1 MRYVVFDL
9 LYHTGRCLVREPLA
23 RRRVAKRGKRIQEMA
38 AADLPKSRRKEV
50 FRLLVVA
57 QDYRMSVSEAREMA
71 CDLFGLVVT
80 QVVRIEQEGL
90 ESDWPPL

>member
-1 MRYVVFDL
+1 ML
-9 LYHTGRCLVREPLA
+9 
-23 RRRVAKRGKRIQEMA
+23 QEMA
-38 AADLPKSRRKEV
+38 AVDLPESRRKEV

-71 CDLFGLVVT
+71 CDLFGLVET
-80 QVVRIEQEGL
+80 QVARIEQEGL